1 MFLFTHM
8 LCLRHHLRY
17 HSAYLCHCPRK
28 QHRLITNRYSCMKR
42 QNIIA
47 VIFRIRFSIIIFSDK
62 VSNSSDDFELQTYIL
77 MSNRNK

>member
-1 MFLFTHM
+1 
-8 LCLRHHLRY
+8 
-17 HSAYLCHCPRK
+17 
-28 QHRLITNRYSCMKR
+28 MKR

-47 VIFRIRFSIIIFSDK
+47 EIFRIRFSIIIFSDK